1 MMARTSTAAWTAA
14 VCAIAIGV
22 GGHLSARAADKAPAK
37 STGPVSMTGCLRVDG
52 SSYVLSGLKGDQAPR
67 ARSWKTGY
75 IIKTTKDV
83 VLSPAAGMKL
93 QDHVGRQVTV
103 VGVVDGAHMT
113 ARTIRRIATS
123 CS

>member
-1 MMARTSTAAWTAA
+1 MARTGTAVWTAA

-22 GGHLSARAADKAPAK
+22 ADQLPARAAEKAPAK
-37 STGPVSMTGCLRVDG
+37 STAPVSMTGCLRAG
-52 SSYVLSGLKGDQAPR
+52 GGGYVLTSLKGNQAPK

-75 IIKTTKDV
+75 IMKTTRDV
-83 VLSPAAGMKL
+83 VVRPAAGMKL

-103 VGVVDGAHMT
+103 VGMVDGTHMT
-113 ARTIRRIATS
+113 ARTIRRVATS